1 MSISITTLGATVVV
15 VVVAVVVVV
24 VVIVVVVV
32 VVGLVVVVLLVVVAG
47 RPIFSLGRG
56 LRMNPGNLLDLGS
69 VEDCVVASFA
79 SSSLLFVLGRGRK
92 RFLGALNNDDLDG
105 LSVVVVAIKASGD
118 KVFT

>member
-1 MSISITTLGATVVV
+1 MSISITTLGA
-15 VVVAVVVVV
+15 AVVVVV
-24 VVIVVVVV
+24 VEVVVVVVV

-56 LRMNPGNLLDLGS
+56 LRMNPGNLLDFGS

-79 SSSLLFVLGRGRK
+79 SSFLLFVLGRGRK

-105 LSVVVVAIKASGD
+105 LSVVVVAINASGD

>member
-1 MSISITTLGATVVV
+1 MVVV
-15 VVVAVVVVV
+15 VVEVVVV

-32 VVGLVVVVLLVVVAG
+32 VVGLMVVVLLVVVAG

-79 SSSLLFVLGRGRK
+79 SSSLFFVLGRGRK

-105 LSVVVVAIKASGD
+105 LSVVVVAIKESGD